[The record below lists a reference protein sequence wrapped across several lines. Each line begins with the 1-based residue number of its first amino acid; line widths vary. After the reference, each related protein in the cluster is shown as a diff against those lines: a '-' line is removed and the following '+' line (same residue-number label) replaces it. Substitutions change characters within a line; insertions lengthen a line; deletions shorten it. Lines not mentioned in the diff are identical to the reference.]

1 MILRNRKWIHSESKE
16 KIVGT
21 SRISERD
28 CWGIVI
34 SRKNSSFIVHYQ
46 NRWQI
51 QSYFTLTSKYMC
63 KFILSSF
70 TINPLSIS
78 GIHHLFRKFTKQS
91 FSRIRHESTIFCGF
105 IVNQLSISRMK
116 LESTIFFANS
126 LWIHHL
132 FFDTQYM
139 HYLFAKFSLYPLS
152 VLRIHYEF
160 TIHSENSASIDYL
173 AGIIGF
179 DASQDFTKDKFN
191 LETGHVQYLT
201 FSYYLWISKSNL
213 KTSVLKD
220 WVILGWEYHRVFWL
234 TSFLWCPHL
243 LFSFKLT
250 V

>member
-91 FSRIRHESTIFCGF
+91 FSRIRHESTIFVDSLWINCLF
-105 IVNQLSISRMK
+105 HEWNLNQRSFLRIHC
-116 LESTIFFANS
+116 ESTIFFSIHNICTIFLLNS
-126 LWIHHL
+126 LYIHCL
-132 FFDTQYM
+132 FC
-139 HYLFAKFSLYPLS
+139 
-152 VLRIHYEF
+152 EF
-160 TIHSENSASIDYL
+160 TMNSLSIPRIRL
-173 AGIIGF
+173 Q
-179 DASQDFTKDKFN
+179 ST
-191 LETGHVQYLT
+191 
-201 FSYYLWISKSNL
+201 
-213 KTSVLKD
+213 
-220 WVILGWEYHRVFWL
+220 ILLV
-234 TSFLWCPHL
+234 S
-243 LFSFKLT
+243 
-250 V
+250 